1 MNCERNDQ
9 VRALKFGA
17 IASVSLLMVI
27 CVLVGYLFMT
37 AEVQVVEIKAEGIP
51 ATEQLHAFEN
61 IKTAIEENTFYG
73 TIFQKPREWKDA
85 SEYVFINYTV
95 RVSNNCLVPIDMI
108 EVQIIPQSFD
118 ILQLPDLSVKQ
129 KVAEMFVQVSLTPAS
144 ILKFMAMLSV
154 SVKLTWAIANSYW
167 PQTSHT

>member
-1 MNCERNDQ
+1 M
-9 VRALKFGA
+9 RALKFGA

-51 ATEQLHAFEN
+51 ATEQLQTFEN

-118 ILQLPDLSVKQ
+118 ILQLPDLSVKSLDL
-129 KVAEMFVQVSLTPAS
+129 KSEGDVQVC
-144 ILKFMAMLSV
+144 ILAPKDTHPIREMIVTYYLWGV
-154 SVKLTWAIANSYW
+154 SGTVKAVYSN
-167 PQTSHT
+167 